1 MADNPA
7 AQSGFNPRYPFL
19 DPIQGWIEGHKNE
32 IRQRGVN
39 PPPDNPEPAF
49 MVTALQVVVM
59 GLLKRVTDL
68 EQRNL
73 NVPPNVPRGGRTRR
87 RRHTRV
93 LGVQ

>member
-7 AQSGFNPRYPFL
+7 AQSGFNPPRPFL
-19 DPIQGWIEGHKNE
+19 DPIQDWIQQHNDEL
-32 IRQRGVN
+32 RQRGIPFVGYTD
-39 PPPDNPEPAF
+39 P
-49 MVTALQVVVM
+49 MGLYTIQTIVL

-73 NVPPNVPRGGRTRR
+73 NVPPNIPRGGRTRR

-93 LGVQ
+93 LGVH

>member
-7 AQSGFNPRYPFL
+7 AQSGFNPPRPFL
-19 DPIQGWIEGHKNE
+19 DPIQDWIQQHNDQLPALSV
-32 IRQRGVN
+32 QRY
-39 PPPDNPEPAF
+39 DQPAAP
-49 MVTALQVVVM
+49 MTVTATQVVVM

-68 EQRNL
+68 ERNL

-93 LGVQ
+93 LGVH